1 MMTTQQN
8 SNSVPTSLLY
18 IGAAGEHH
26 VISECFRH
34 NMEAFK
40 LPIDKGFD
48 LVVTRAYTHLARLEN
63 TSTPPQQVP
72 SEMPMYLQV
81 KSRQASLTSTG
92 DTENDRPS
100 WEGCFPIKPMDLD
113 LICATPNAALV
124 CVLFFE
130 TRDQLIRSRTAY
142 AWWMSSKHVQ
152 RLRDSKHFIVTPDKD
167 RLELWVRYKEPA
179 AESSY
184 KQHTHISLRRQDAR
198 RTAKPGDRATGE
210 LLSEAVF
217 DFGRLGTDIAS

>member
-1 MMTTQQN
+1 
-8 SNSVPTSLLY
+8 
-18 IGAAGEHH
+18 
-26 VISECFRH
+26 
-34 NMEAFK
+34 MEAFK

-48 LVVTRAYTHLARLEN
+48 LVVTRAYTHLARLDN
-63 TSTPPQQVP
+63 ASKPAQQAP

-81 KSRQASLTSTG
+81 KSRQASLTVA
-92 DTENDRPS
+92 ENAEKDRPS

-142 AWWMSSKHVQ
+142 AWWMSSEHVR
-152 RLRDSKHFIVTPDKD
+152 RLRETKHFIVTPDKD

-179 AESSY
+179 AESSQN
-184 KQHTHISLRRQDAR
+184 QHTHITLRRQDLR
-198 RTAKPGDRATGE
+198 RSAKPGDLAASE
-210 LLSEAVF
+210 LLPETAF
-217 DFGRLGTDIAS
+217 DFGRLGTDTAA